1 MAWVD
6 NYSVENVLR
15 VEYCISRTQYAGLN
29 TQYAII
35 FIMIEHTSVS
45 ELKTILDSK
54 TNCHIID
61 VREIPEYDSVRI
73 PNSVLV
79 SLSTFNENMN
89 LIDKNTS
96 NYFLCGIGK
105 RALKAAEYLA
115 TLGYKNL
122 YVIDG
127 GIKAWIEA
135 GYPVECG

>member
-1 MAWVD
+1 
-6 NYSVENVLR
+6 
-15 VEYCISRTQYAGLN
+15 
-29 TQYAII
+29 
-35 FIMIEHTSVS
+35 MIEHVSVA

-54 TNCHIID
+54 TSGHIID
-61 VREIPEYDSVRI
+61 VREIPEYDLVRI
-73 PNSVLV
+73 SNSTLV

-89 LIDKNTS
+89 LIDKDAS

-105 RALKAAEYLA
+105 RALKAAEYLSS
-115 TLGYKNL
+115 LGYKNL

>member
-1 MAWVD
+1 MLEHV
-6 NYSVENVLR
+6 SVE
-15 VEYCISRTQYAGLN
+15 
-29 TQYAII
+29 
-35 FIMIEHTSVS
+35 

-54 TNCHIID
+54 AECNIID
-61 VREIPEYDSVRI
+61 VREIPEYESVRI
-73 PNSVLV
+73 PNSILV
-79 SLSTFNENMN
+79 SLSVFNENIN
-89 LIDKNTS
+89 LVDKNSS

-105 RALKAAEYLA
+105 RALKAAEYLS

>member
-1 MAWVD
+1 M
-6 NYSVENVLR
+6 NTMVEHV
-15 VEYCISRTQYAGLN
+15 S
-29 TQYAII
+29 
-35 FIMIEHTSVS
+35 IE

-54 TNCHIID
+54 TSYCLID
-61 VREIPEYDSVRI
+61 VREFYEYESVRI
-73 PNSVLV
+73 PNSTLI
-79 SLSTFNENMN
+79 SLSAFNENIN
-89 LIDKNTS
+89 LINKNSS

-115 TLGYKNL
+115 TLGYEDL